1 MLDNIYSVLF
11 DNLDIINNDIELK
24 HKLSCLFNNFNC
36 KINDFYLKHVIK
48 KKMLNMCNMIVTY
61 AVLQNII
68 SNIIPFDVSL

>member
-36 KINDFYLKHVIK
+36 KINDFYLKHVRKDIMNINK
-48 KKMLNMCNMIVTY
+48 LMI
-61 AVLQNII
+61 NII
-68 SNIIPFDVSL
+68 IYYI